1 MHRNHARDASTR
13 GPTVA
18 DLQKMIVFA
27 AEQRSKSGRGPQRT
41 LELALRACADDG
53 FGALGYHGFCQAVRS
68 VAPGMDDA
76 KLRALFDHH
85 AVVRLD
91 AVAGP
96 YAGEVNCTA
105 FAKALFE
112 PAAEAV
118 VAAPT
123 RAAAPAR
130 PFAHPYDARQPPDPN
145 RHQPREAWGTAYGG
159 GAPSAAPAR
168 GLADVAAAAARAPL
182 AAAAPLAAGRA
193 APGRGGYDTYD
204 ALENE
209 PPLDAQNSA
218 PPPAPLPPPGRQLG
232 KQRPASAAAKAAEAE
247 AEAEEAAVLLAVKQ
261 LNHCLGVEA
270 RVRPVL
276 PPSERV
282 TMNLSQQQ
290 CASRQIVLLR
300 ALRSVEPVAARL
312 TEGQLSA
319 ALQPL
324 AQHQLAGGGGAGGGG
339 GGGGASARQ
348 PPSQP
353 RRSQQEQQRT
363 PQTSFLRA
371 APLRAIWRRGGG
383 GDVQAL
389 IELLC
394 PHTPADAH
402 YIGQSERPHE
412 RHMGDRMPAG
422 MGRPGAAPPPP
433 PPPPPADE
441 VFGGGG
447 YGGQGRA
454 ARGVAARPTA
464 VRPAGGTL
472 QPATAGG
479 AVAGLAGGD
488 ARDAAVVADG
498 PFDRGSGRKGVRH
511 VAAPPRSA
519 LPDLIK
525 YRFSTTP
532 VQLPSGFEPHLV
544 TRSATL
550 PDTML
555 RREFA
560 YGYNGLGK
568 HNRAPNLCVLAD
580 GRLLYCTAALAIVYD
595 PRSAAQSYFEAH
607 DDDISCVALHPGG
620 QLAVTGQVASAV
632 ANTHPWLAVWDVNT
646 RKQVCGRIGE
656 VFDETKK
663 DGVSTRPFYQR
674 SLCAAAFSPDG
685 TLLFAIGTDDQHTLG
700 VWRWGKKTS
709 DGRSVPEL
717 LISAPTLKEHP
728 LGIHQ
733 LAVAPQPL
741 ADGSLMLVTVG
752 VSAAPKFWT
761 FGKPAEAPRGAAAFA
776 SRLRPREP
784 RSPWSL
790 TFKLG
795 RTGGENQPK
804 SLSAVA
810 FGGDAFSS
818 PSGVPWGVTLIGGG
832 GGRIFLFDAP
842 TAVAA
847 HRVILAHDSAVTS
860 LLATPSGVVSGGAD
874 GAVHLWRR
882 QQNSREV
889 ERVHTYSFGVDAS
902 AEAAAQLP
910 SSGAPAASGPGGPG
924 GNAVDRLRN
933 AGGVAALLGGWGGDG
948 GSGGAPATARA
959 GGGGGRLAA
968 AARQAAPPKQSNR
981 VADALKAAQGGKVAA
996 AAAVAASAEE
1006 AAAAIGAGRGA
1017 GAARGGGGGGGGAA
1031 AKKRAGPSAV
1041 SANAALPAAML
1052 GTAGAIRAIALVAPA
1067 PSSSPSGGAP
1077 TAASVPTLVVGTA
1090 RCSIWRLG
1098 GGGATELL
1106 GAHFGDVTG
1115 VAPHPSRADVWATC
1129 GADRQLL
1136 LWRAADTV
1144 PLQACRLPAAA
1155 RCVDYSSDAQLIAAG
1170 LDDGSLALLRPAP
1183 VPAADEPAPVGG
1195 GAGGGALGS
1204 ATMRSSVAT
1213 AVRNNQRPIEDVK
1226 FAPRAGL
1233 RGGMLACAGHDR
1245 VIDIYEI
1252 VVDWS
1257 SGELRLSLALRSR
1270 CKGHTA
1276 TVTHL
1281 DWAADGRLLMSNCA
1295 AKEQLCWAMPSAK
1308 RQPQAKQLLAD
1319 TAWHTWTCVLGFP
1332 VLGIWPDSSDGSDV
1346 NAAHRSADGS
1356 LMLTADDFGLLKL
1369 FHAPCV
1375 VEDAPARVATGHCS
1389 HLACARFLAS
1399 DAGAISGGGADRTVM
1414 RWRLVAAPPLDRF
1427 APAAPLDAATRAAWR
1442 PQGRGNA
1449 ARPWWGTDQQ
1459 SMQMY

>member
-1 MHRNHARDASTR
+1 
-13 GPTVA
+13 
-18 DLQKMIVFA
+18 
-27 AEQRSKSGRGPQRT
+27 
-41 LELALRACADDG
+41 
-53 FGALGYHGFCQAVRS
+53 
-68 VAPGMDDA
+68 
-76 KLRALFDHH
+76 
-85 AVVRLD
+85 
-91 AVAGP
+91 
-96 YAGEVNCTA
+96 
-105 FAKALFE
+105 
-112 PAAEAV
+112 
-118 VAAPT
+118 
-123 RAAAPAR
+123 
-130 PFAHPYDARQPPDPN
+130 
-145 RHQPREAWGTAYGG
+145 
-159 GAPSAAPAR
+159 
-168 GLADVAAAAARAPL
+168 
-182 AAAAPLAAGRA
+182 
-193 APGRGGYDTYD
+193 
-204 ALENE
+204 
-209 PPLDAQNSA
+209 
-218 PPPAPLPPPGRQLG
+218 
-232 KQRPASAAAKAAEAE
+232 
-247 AEAEEAAVLLAVKQ
+247 
-261 LNHCLGVEA
+261 
-270 RVRPVL
+270 
-276 PPSERV
+276 
-282 TMNLSQQQ
+282 MNLSQQQ

-300 ALRSVEPVAARL
+300 ALRSVEPVAPRL

-324 AQHQLAGGGGAGGGG
+324 AKHQLAGGDSGGGG
-339 GGGGASARQ
+339 RGGSASARQ

-363 PQTSFLRA
+363 PQASFLRA

-394 PHTPADAH
+394 PLTPADNH
-402 YIGQSERPHE
+402 YVAPSERPHQ

-433 PPPPPADE
+433 PPAVVGE
-441 VFGGGG
+441 VGGGG
-447 YGGQGRA
+447 GGGGIGRA
-454 ARGVAARPTA
+454 TRGVATQPTA
-464 VRPAGGTL
+464 VRPAAGTL

-511 VAAPPRSA
+511 VAAPSRSA

-532 VQLPSGFEPHLV
+532 VSVPSGFEPHLV

-550 PDTML
+550 PDMML
-555 RREFA
+555 HREFA

-568 HNRAPNLCVLAD
+568 HNRAPNVCALAD

-595 PRSAAQSYFEAH
+595 PRSASQSYFEAH
-607 DDDISCVALHPGG
+607 NDDISCVAVGQHQGK

-632 ANTHPWLAVWDVNT
+632 AGTHPWLAVWDVNT
-646 RKQVCGRIGE
+646 CQQVCDPIGF
-656 VFDETKK
+656 VPDESKK
-663 DGVSTRPFYQR
+663 DGSTRPFYQR

-700 VWRWGKKTS
+700 VWRWGKRTS
-709 DGRSVPEL
+709 DGKKSVPEL
-717 LISAPTLKEHP
+717 LVSHPTLKEHP

-733 LAVAPQPL
+733 LAVAPQKL
-741 ADGSLMLVTVG
+741 AVDDDGKFAIYDDGKTKTVRASDDGSLMLVTVG
-752 VSAAPKFWT
+752 VSPVPKFWT
-761 FGKPAEAPRGAAAFA
+761 FGKAAEPPRGAAAFA
-776 SRLRPREP
+776 SRLRPSER
-784 RSPWSL
+784 WSL
-790 TFKLG
+790 KFKLG
-795 RTGGENQPK
+795 STAGGAKQPK

-818 PSGVPWGVTLIGGG
+818 KSKAPFGLTLIGGG

-842 TAVAA
+842 ANYAA
-847 HRVILAHDSAVTS
+847 HRVIVQAHESAVTA
-860 LLATPSGVVSGGAD
+860 LCATPLGVVSGGAD
-874 GAVHLWRR
+874 GAVHVWRR
-882 QQNSREV
+882 QQNSNEV
-889 ERVHTYSFGVDAS
+889 ERVHTYSFGADAS
-902 AEAAAQLP
+902 AEAAVQPP
-910 SSGAPAASGPGGPG
+910 SSGALSAGGSG
-924 GNAVDRLRN
+924 GNAADKLRN
-933 AGGVAALLGGWGGDG
+933 AGGVAALLGGWGGGGNDG
-948 GSGGAPATARA
+948 GSGGAPAAARAGGAGGAGAGA

-968 AARQAAPPKQSNR
+968 AARQAAPSKQSNR

-996 AAAVAASAEE
+996 AAAVAASAGQ
-1006 AAAAIGAGRGA
+1006 AAAVIGGGRGA
-1017 GAARGGGGGGGGAA
+1017 GAARGASGGGAA
-1031 AKKRAGPSAV
+1031 KKATEPSAV
-1041 SANAALPAAML
+1041 SANAALPAAMH
-1052 GTAGAIRAIALVAPA
+1052 GTAGAIRAIALVEAA
-1067 PSSSPSGGAP
+1067 SS
-1077 TAASVPTLVVGTA
+1077 AASVPTLVVGTA

-1129 GADRQLL
+1129 GADKQVL

-1155 RCVDYSSDAQLIAAG
+1155 RCVDFSSDAQLIASG

-1183 VPAADEPAPVGG
+1183 IPAPDEPAPMGG

-1213 AVRNNQRPIEDVK
+1213 TVRNNQRPIEDVK
-1226 FAPRAGL
+1226 FAPRAGI
-1233 RGGMLACAGHDR
+1233 RGGLLACAGHDR

-1276 TVTHL
+1276 TVTHI
-1281 DWAADGRLLMSNCA
+1281 DWAADGRMLMSNCT

-1308 RQPQAKQLLAD
+1308 RQPQAGRMLAD

-1332 VLGIWPDSSDGSDV
+1332 VLGIWPDNSDGSDV
-1346 NAAHRSADGS
+1346 NAAHRSADGA
-1356 LMLTADDFGLLKL
+1356 LMLTADDDGKLKL
-1369 FHAPCV
+1369 FQSPCV

-1414 RWRLVAAPPLDRF
+1414 RWRLVAAPPPDRF
-1427 APAAPLDAATRAAWR
+1427 APPAPLDYKARADWR

-1459 SMQMY
+1459 SVQMY